1 MRAWLPLLVALTL
14 PTTAAAQ
21 EQRIGGSLKPSANNA
36 FTCATLPATGA
47 GGERFPLPTGVST
60 CTYLATG
67 SIRDFSRQVVAPTT
81 GVATAVRVKVGPRTG
96 AMRIT
101 VLRAIRST
109 VAGFAC
115 CFHEGQS
122 RIFTPAPNAVTTVRV
137 RLPMV
142 VAIDKDPKVGEV
154 VDRLGLTVLGPGVPV
169 PAHDYRAAGDVTKPG
184 SLIFSPHVRPG
195 DVRADGGG
203 YGAITPLM
211 NADFRPDEGAQP
223 LPEPAPAPAPD
234 PEPPLP
240 QPAPAPLPDP
250 VPVPPGGGAV
260 TSALTLTVRCGL
272 ALGCTTMIPSGAL
285 VLPIV

>member
-1 MRAWLPLLVALTL
+1 
-14 PTTAAAQ
+14 
-21 EQRIGGSLKPSANNA
+21 
-36 FTCATLPATGA
+36 
-47 GGERFPLPTGVST
+47 VST

-67 SIRDFSRQVVAPTT
+67 SIGDFSPQVVAPTT

-122 RIFTPAPNAVTTVRV
+122 RIFVPAPNAVTTVRV
-137 RLPMV
+137 KLPMV

-154 VDRLGLTVLGPGVPV
+154 VDRLALTVLGPGVPV
-169 PAHDYRAAGDVTKPG
+169 PAHDYGDAGDITKPG
-184 SLIFSPHVRPG
+184 SLVFFPHVRPG

-211 NADFRPDEGAQP
+211 NADFVSDEGAGP
-223 LPEPAPAPAPD
+223 LPEPAPAPQPD
-234 PEPPLP
+234 PAPGPPLP

-250 VPVPPGGGAV
+250 VPVPAGGGAV
-260 TSALTLTVRCGL
+260 ASELTLTARCGL
-272 ALGCTTMIPSGAL
+272 TLGCTTLIPSGAL
-285 VLPIV
+285 VLPVV